1 MMGGITMYV
10 NEQKKHF
17 FDEGGQPW
25 MNPSPSWKQQY
36 DLCNCRTCLE
46 QNDCSFSGKKERFPL
61 DAGGKGQCLRLAQAE
76 SDFAF
81 RNVDGRVIVLP
92 EEIVNKIIACLP

>member
-1 MMGGITMYV
+1 MWVSEEKRRYFEQGGSPWLNPTP
-10 NEQKKHF
+10 EWKRQF
-17 FDEGGQPW
+17 QLCDCLTCFD
-25 MNPSPSWKQQY
+25 
-36 DLCNCRTCLE
+36 R
-46 QNDCSFSGKKERFPL
+46 DCKARDKSSRFPC
-61 DAGGKGQCLRLAQAE
+61 DSGGDGQCLRLAQAE